1 MIALR
6 FLTIVV
12 LLSLI
17 GLPFLVPAR
26 AYYAGFTHAV
36 YIESVTATW
45 CSVCRLDQE
54 PISKAHEKYLGSIYS
69 VSFHVADEWETEYG
83 MKKANEYRTTATP
96 TYAYDAGHNG
106 VNPGFFSRDKIES
119 AGRRSVHRISLAVV
133 KVVEAGIVSFEGSIK
148 EEDNRVFNGTIVVIA
163 IENGLRSA
171 SVIWNSVFRAYL
183 LKLDVSIPSGGYIPF
198 SGNWRI
204 PDNVNIGNLELI
216 AAAFDSDDR
225 VGPWGPFSV
234 QAVSDVDS
242 GAVIPEFNT
251 ALNVAG
257 AATIVTITALRRK
270 RRLARDVKNR
280 VANLLECFPSSQVG
294 F

>member
-1 MIALR
+1 MPPRDRRERITNIGRAGKSTPKSTVRPIEIMIA
-6 FLTIVV
+6 
-12 LLSLI
+12 
-17 GLPFLVPAR
+17 
-26 AYYAGFTHAV
+26 
-36 YIESVTATW
+36 
-45 CSVCRLDQE
+45 
-54 PISKAHEKYLGSIYS
+54 
-69 VSFHVADEWETEYG
+69 
-83 MKKANEYRTTATP
+83 
-96 TYAYDAGHNG
+96 
-106 VNPGFFSRDKIES
+106 
-119 AGRRSVHRISLAVV
+119 
-133 KVVEAGIVSFEGSIK
+133 
-148 EEDNRVFNGTIVVIA
+148 
-163 IENGLRSA
+163 
-171 SVIWNSVFRAYL
+171 
-183 LKLDVSIPSGGYIPF
+183 
-198 SGNWRI
+198 